1 MVPGDLE
8 RASVG
13 MSAKSVFALLLL
25 AVVPQLSSS
34 LQLTTLARGVQPFST
49 LRRCEAAIA
58 ALDYK
63 DVRNVDA
70 RESDSGDARRVEQS
84 C

>member
-1 MVPGDLE
+1 MVPCSGDLE

-63 DVRNVDA
+63 DVRTPNRLFTHPLCSLA
-70 RESDSGDARRVEQS
+70 QH
-84 C
+84 